1 MALACVL
8 DASAAVRLILADP
21 AAADLAERVGG
32 AALVLAPEL
41 MLSELANTLW
51 KLQRA
56 DRLNDLDPQELLA
69 EALALACHL
78 NHPVYD
84 CLYLA
89 LARAGSGQP
98 DQQRSAPERPG
109 RKGVALSPGDTSS
122 RPHPPLE
129 LLQHPI
135 KLAAERSRSE
145 AGGSNCIETI
155 PRSRLLHLDVG
166 MHLIKNSGI
175 YPSSSKCYPQNALT
189 IV

>member
-41 MLSELANTLW
+41 MLTELANTLW
-51 KLQRA
+51 RLQRA
-56 DRLNDLDPQELLA
+56 DRLNDLDPQELLAEARELVDRLEPDRHLQA

-89 LARAGSGQP
+89 LARREAASLISS
-98 DQQRSAPERPG
+98 DRRLN
-109 RKGVALSPGDTSS
+109 AL
-122 RPHPPLE
+122 
-129 LLQHPI
+129 
-135 KLAAERSRSE
+135 AERVL
-145 AGGSNCIETI
+145 
-155 PRSRLLHLDVG
+155 P
-166 MHLIKNSGI
+166 
-175 YPSSSKCYPQNALT
+175 
-189 IV
+189 

>member
-69 EALALACHL
+69 EARELVDRLEPDRHLQAEAMALACHL

-89 LARAGSGQP
+89 LARREAASLISS
-98 DQQRSAPERPG
+98 DRRLN
-109 RKGVALSPGDTSS
+109 AL
-122 RPHPPLE
+122 
-129 LLQHPI
+129 
-135 KLAAERSRSE
+135 AERVL
-145 AGGSNCIETI
+145 
-155 PRSRLLHLDVG
+155 P
-166 MHLIKNSGI
+166 
-175 YPSSSKCYPQNALT
+175 
-189 IV
+189 

>member
-8 DASAAVRLILADP
+8 DASAALRLILADP

-41 MLSELANTLW
+41 MLTELANTLW

-56 DRLNDLDPQELLA
+56 DRLNGLDPQELLAEARELVDRLEPDRHLQA

-89 LARAGSGQP
+89 LARREAASLISS
-98 DQQRSAPERPG
+98 DRRLN
-109 RKGVALSPGDTSS
+109 AL
-122 RPHPPLE
+122 
-129 LLQHPI
+129 
-135 KLAAERSRSE
+135 AERVL
-145 AGGSNCIETI
+145 
-155 PRSRLLHLDVG
+155 P
-166 MHLIKNSGI
+166 
-175 YPSSSKCYPQNALT
+175 
-189 IV
+189 

>member
-41 MLSELANTLW
+41 MLTELANTLW
-51 KLQRA
+51 KLRRA
-56 DRLNDLDPQELLA
+56 DRLNDLDPQELLTEARELVDRLEPDRHLQA

-89 LARAGSGQP
+89 LARREAASLISS
-98 DQQRSAPERPG
+98 DRRLN
-109 RKGVALSPGDTSS
+109 AL
-122 RPHPPLE
+122 
-129 LLQHPI
+129 
-135 KLAAERSRSE
+135 AERVL
-145 AGGSNCIETI
+145 
-155 PRSRLLHLDVG
+155 P
-166 MHLIKNSGI
+166 
-175 YPSSSKCYPQNALT
+175 
-189 IV
+189 

>member
-51 KLQRA
+51 KLRRA

-69 EALALACHL
+69 EARELVDRLEPDRHLQAEAMALACHL

-89 LARAGSGQP
+89 LARREAASLISS
-98 DQQRSAPERPG
+98 DRRLN
-109 RKGVALSPGDTSS
+109 AL
-122 RPHPPLE
+122 
-129 LLQHPI
+129 
-135 KLAAERSRSE
+135 AERVL
-145 AGGSNCIETI
+145 
-155 PRSRLLHLDVG
+155 P
-166 MHLIKNSGI
+166 
-175 YPSSSKCYPQNALT
+175 
-189 IV
+189 

>member
-41 MLSELANTLW
+41 MLTELANTLW
-51 KLQRA
+51 KLRRA
-56 DRLNDLDPQELLA
+56 DRLNDLDPQELLAEARELVDRLEPDRHLQA

-89 LARAGSGQP
+89 LARREAASLISS
-98 DQQRSAPERPG
+98 DRLLN
-109 RKGVALSPGDTSS
+109 AL
-122 RPHPPLE
+122 
-129 LLQHPI
+129 
-135 KLAAERSRSE
+135 AERVL
-145 AGGSNCIETI
+145 
-155 PRSRLLHLDVG
+155 P
-166 MHLIKNSGI
+166 
-175 YPSSSKCYPQNALT
+175 
-189 IV
+189 